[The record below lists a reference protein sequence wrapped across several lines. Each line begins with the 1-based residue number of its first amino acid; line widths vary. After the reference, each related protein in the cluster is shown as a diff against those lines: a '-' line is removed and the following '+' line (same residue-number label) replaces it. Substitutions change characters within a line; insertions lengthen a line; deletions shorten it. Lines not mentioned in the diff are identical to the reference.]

1 MPHPDVSP
9 HVVIVGAGPVGA
21 LSAVLLADH
30 GVSVTLID
38 RGAGLLTASHAS
50 TFHPPTLDLLAG
62 IGIDLAS
69 DPQAVRVNSIQ
80 WRDRRG
86 EVLAEVDYRLLDG
99 ATAHPFRIHL
109 DQQALLDR
117 LADRI
122 AGDSSIDFRPG
133 LTAVGMDAGRT
144 DTRPT
149 VTVRDSDGDRHTLA
163 ADLVLGCDGAH
174 SAVRELSGI
183 GFAASEYPTGAIRAF
198 VPGSLDGLMPVGV
211 PALSGLCYFRGGG
224 DGVSLL
230 RMSSDTRLVVR
241 TTGQKDDATR
251 LGQALAAATPLNM
264 DDLDIDRIDVYRLRR
279 GVADTYL
286 SQRSTVLV
294 IGDAAHVTSTAGGL
308 NMNSGLHDA
317 FALIPVVADWLAG
330 RTGRQR
336 VAELAAVRR
345 DYLVRQVIP
354 RTERRVRGLQD
365 SESDSDS
372 YTGHL
377 ADIEHLA
384 ADPVAARQFLAEASL
399 LDTPLLDTPQLD
411 TPQLDTPLTPERAP

>member
-1 MPHPDVSP
+1 MPRPDPHP
-9 HVVIVGAGPVGA
+9 HVLIVGAGPVGA

-30 GVSVTLID
+30 GVSVTLVD
-38 RGAGLLTASHAS
+38 RGPGLLTASHAS

-62 IGIDLAS
+62 IGIDLPS

-99 ATAHPFRIHL
+99 ATGHPFRIHL

-117 LADRI
+117 LAARI
-122 AGDSSIDFRPG
+122 AGDPRIDVRPG
-133 LTAVGMDAGRT
+133 LTAVGVDAG
-144 DTRPT
+144 PT
-149 VTVRDSDGDRHTLA
+149 VTVSDPGGDRHTLA

-183 GFAASEYPTGAIRAF
+183 GFAADEYPTGAIRAF
-198 VPGSLDGLMPVGV
+198 VPGNLDGLMPAGV

-224 DGVSLL
+224 DGVSVL
-230 RMSSDTRLVVR
+230 RMSADTRLVVR
-241 TTGQKDDATR
+241 TTGHQDDVTR
-251 LGQALAAATPLNM
+251 LSQALAAATPLNV
-264 DDLDIDRIDVYRLRR
+264 DELDIDRIDAYRLRR

-286 SQRSTVLV
+286 SERYAVLV

-308 NMNSGLHDA
+308 NMNSGIHDA
-317 FALIPVVADWLAG
+317 FALMPAVADWLTGRAG
-330 RTGRQR
+330 RER
-336 VAELAAVRR
+336 VAELASVRR
-345 DYLVRQVIP
+345 DYVVQQVIP

-365 SESDSDS
+365 SDSAS
-372 YTGHL
+372 YAGHL

-384 ADPVAARQFLAEASL
+384 TDPVAARQFLVEASL
-399 LDTPLLDTPQLD
+399 LDTPLLDTPL
-411 TPQLDTPLTPERAP
+411 LDTPLTPERTPGRTP